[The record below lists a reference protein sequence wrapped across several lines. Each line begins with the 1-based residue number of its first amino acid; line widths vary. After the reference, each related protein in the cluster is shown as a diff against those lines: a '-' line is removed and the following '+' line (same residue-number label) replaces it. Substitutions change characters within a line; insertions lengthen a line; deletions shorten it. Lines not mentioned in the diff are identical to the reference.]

1 MTDDAAPTTTSGGSS
16 LGLTLDVPA
25 ARAEVAVPEPDPT
38 DELRTQAAAQVETLL
53 SIDPADDAARTAARD
68 AVDSMG
74 RDLQARS
81 ATRSRMLQAP
91 LRDISHNS
99 EDGGEVARSLS
110 DLRIEVEKLD
120 PSGLDTEA
128 GWFTR
133 AVGKIP
139 GVGTPLKRYF
149 MRYES
154 SQTQIDAIVNSLEKG
169 RDQLKRDNVTLG
181 DDQKQ
186 MRELTF
192 ALSDQIALAQ
202 ALDAAVVDKLA
213 TEITDD
219 DPRRQFVEEDILFAL
234 RQRTLDLQQ
243 QLAVNQQ
250 GVLAIEIIIR
260 NNRELIRGVDRAID
274 VTISALQVAVTV
286 ALALAHQKIVLDKIE
301 AINTTT
307 SAMIAGTAERLKTQ
321 GTAIHQQAS
330 STMLDMEALKGAFA
344 DIDTALEEI
353 SRYRR
358 EALPAMAGT
367 ILELDQL
374 TAESEQAIENME
386 RGRTATTRLDDAGTV
401 DIGEISAGEDGATR

>member
-1 MTDDAAPTTTSGGSS
+1 MSDTTPATNDQSTAILDLNLNVDAAKDE
-16 LGLTLDVPA
+16 L
-25 ARAEVAVPEPDPT
+25 AVVEPEPT
-38 DELRTQAAAQVETLL
+38 DELRAQAETQGAQLVAV
-53 SIDPADDAARTAARD
+53 DPTNDEARTAARD

-74 RDLQARS
+74 RDLQTRS

-91 LRDISHNS
+91 LKEISHGS
-99 EDGGEVARSLS
+99 EDGGEVAKSLS

-133 AVGKIP
+133 AVGRIP

-154 SQTQIDAIVNSLEKG
+154 SQTQIDAIVHSLEKG

-181 DDQKQ
+181 DDQQQ
-186 MRELTF
+186 MRELTHLL
-192 ALSDQIALAQ
+192 ADQIALAQ
-202 ALDAAVVDKLA
+202 ALDAVVVDKLA
-213 TEITDD
+213 TEIGPD

-234 RQRTLDLQQ
+234 RQRTVDLQQ

-250 GVLAIEIIIR
+250 GVLAVEIIIR

-330 STMLDMEALKGAFA
+330 STMLDMESLRQAFA
-344 DIDTALEEI
+344 DIDIALDEI

-358 EALPAMAGT
+358 EALPTMAGT

-374 TAESEQAIENME
+374 TAESEAAIERME
-386 RGRTATTRLDDAGTV
+386 SGRSATAQLDDGGTIDV
-401 DIGEISAGEDGATR
+401 GEITARNESEST

>member
-1 MTDDAAPTTTSGGSS
+1 MSDTAPATNGHGTAVLDLNLSVDAAK
-16 LGLTLDVPA
+16 
-25 ARAEVAVPEPDPT
+25 AELAVVEPEPT
-38 DELRTQAAAQVETLL
+38 DELRTQAEAQVAQLL
-53 SIDPADDAARTAARD
+53 SIDPTDDEARTAARD

-74 RDLQARS
+74 RDLQTRS

-91 LRDISHNS
+91 LKEISHGT
-99 EDGGEVARSLS
+99 EDGGEVAKSLS

-133 AVGKIP
+133 AIGRIP

-169 RDQLKRDNVTLG
+169 RDQLKRDNITLG

-186 MRELTF
+186 MRELTHLL
-192 ALSDQIALAQ
+192 ADQIALAQ
-202 ALDAAVVDKLA
+202 ALDAVVVDKLA
-213 TEITDD
+213 TEIGPD

-330 STMLDMEALKGAFA
+330 STMLDMESLRQAFA
-344 DIDTALEEI
+344 DIEIALDEI

-358 EALPAMAGT
+358 EALPTMAGT

-374 TAESEQAIENME
+374 TAESEAAIERLE
-386 RGRTATTRLDDAGTV
+386 SGRSATTQLDDGGTIDV
-401 DIGEISAGEDGATR
+401 GQITARNEPEPP

>member
-1 MTDDAAPTTTSGGSS
+1 MSNAPVQTTTLNLS
-16 LGLTLDVPA
+16 LDVPSAQA
-25 ARAEVAVPEPDPT
+25 ALALPEPEPT
-38 DELRTQAAAQVETLL
+38 DELRSQAEAQVAQLL
-53 SIDPADDAARTAARD
+53 AIDPTNQDARDAARD

-74 RDLQARS
+74 RDLQQRS

-91 LRDISHNS
+91 LKEISHGT
-99 EDGGEVARSLS
+99 EDGGEVAKSLS

-120 PSGLDTEA
+120 PTGLDTES

-154 SQTQIDAIVNSLEKG
+154 SQTQIDAIVHSLEKG
-169 RDQLKRDNVTLG
+169 RDQLKRDNVTLS

-186 MRELTF
+186 MRELTL
-192 ALSDQIALAQ
+192 ALTDQIALAQ
-202 ALDAAVVDKLA
+202 ELDAVVVDKLA
-213 TEITDD
+213 TEITAD

-250 GVLAIEIIIR
+250 GVLAMEIIIR

-307 SAMIAGTAERLKTQ
+307 SAMIAGTAERLKVQ
-321 GTAIHQQAS
+321 GTQIHQQAS
-330 STMLDMEALKGAFA
+330 STMLDMESLRAAFA
-344 DIDTALEEI
+344 DIDTALDEI
-353 SRYRR
+353 SKYRR
-358 EALPAMAGT
+358 EALPTMAGT
-367 ILELDQL
+367 ILELDAL
-374 TAESEQAIENME
+374 TAESEAAIERME
-386 RGRTATTRLDDAGTV
+386 QGRSASSRVDGSAGDGSETI
-401 DIGEISAGEDGATR
+401 DIGEITAKESE

>member
-1 MTDDAAPTTTSGGSS
+1 MSTAPVPTTTLNLS
-16 LGLTLDVPA
+16 LDVPA
-25 ARAEVAVPEPDPT
+25 ARAELALPEPEPT
-38 DELRTQAAAQVETLL
+38 DELRAQAEAQVQQLL
-53 SIDPADDAARTAARD
+53 SIDPTNEDARAAARD

-74 RDLQARS
+74 RDLQQRS

-91 LRDISHNS
+91 LKEISHGT
-99 EDGGEVARSLS
+99 EDGGEVAKSLS

-120 PSGLDTEA
+120 PSGLDTDA

-133 AVGKIP
+133 AIGKIP

-181 DDQKQ
+181 EDQKQ
-186 MRELTF
+186 MRELTH
-192 ALSDQIALAQ
+192 ALTDQIALAQ
-202 ALDAAVVDKLA
+202 ELDAVVVDKLA
-213 TEITDD
+213 TEITAD

-321 GTAIHQQAS
+321 GAQIHQQAS
-330 STMLDMEALKGAFA
+330 GTMLDMESLRAAFA
-344 DIDTALEEI
+344 DIDAALDEI
-353 SRYRR
+353 STYRR
-358 EALPAMAGT
+358 EALPTMATT
-367 ILELDQL
+367 ILELDAL
-374 TAESEQAIENME
+374 TAESEAAIERME
-386 RGRTATTRLDDAGTV
+386 QGRTASTKVDGSQTI
-401 DIGEISAGEDGATR
+401 DIGEISSKESE

>member
-1 MTDDAAPTTTSGGSS
+1 MSDTAPATSNQSTTV
-16 LGLTLDVPA
+16 LDLNLNVDA
-25 ARAEVAVPEPDPT
+25 ARAQLAVIEPEPT
-38 DELRTQAAAQVETLL
+38 DELRAQAEAQVAQLL
-53 SIDPADDAARTAARD
+53 AIDPTNDEARTAARD

-74 RDLQARS
+74 RDLQTRS

-91 LRDISHNS
+91 LKEISHGT
-99 EDGGEVARSLS
+99 EDGGEVAKSLS

-133 AVGKIP
+133 AIGRIP

-154 SQTQIDAIVNSLEKG
+154 SQTQIDAIVHSLEKG

-186 MRELTF
+186 MRELTHLL
-192 ALSDQIALAQ
+192 ADQIALAQ
-202 ALDAAVVDKLA
+202 ALDAVVVDKLA
-213 TEITDD
+213 TEIGPD

-234 RQRTLDLQQ
+234 RQRTVDLQQ

-250 GVLAIEIIIR
+250 GVLAVEIIIR

-330 STMLDMEALKGAFA
+330 GTMLDMESLRQAFA
-344 DIDTALEEI
+344 DIDIALDEI

-358 EALPAMAGT
+358 EALPTMAGT

-374 TAESEQAIENME
+374 TAESEAAIERME
-386 RGRTATTRLDDAGTV
+386 SGRSATAQLDDGGTIDV
-401 DIGEISAGEDGATR
+401 GEITAKESE

>member
-1 MTDDAAPTTTSGGSS
+1 MSNAPTQPTATLNLS
-16 LGLTLDVPA
+16 LDVPSAQA
-25 ARAEVAVPEPDPT
+25 ALALPEPDPT
-38 DELRTQAAAQVETLL
+38 DELRAQADAEVERLL
-53 SIDPADDAARTAARD
+53 SIDATNQDARDAARN

-74 RDLQARS
+74 RDLQQRS
-81 ATRSRMLQAP
+81 ATRSQMLQAP
-91 LRDISHNS
+91 LKEISHGT
-99 EDGGEVARSLS
+99 EDGGAVARSLS
-110 DLRIEVEKLD
+110 NLRIEVEKLD
-120 PSGLDTEA
+120 PSGLDTDA

-154 SQTQIDAIVNSLEKG
+154 SQTQIDAIVGSLEKG

-186 MRELTF
+186 MRELTI
-192 ALSDQIALAQ
+192 ALTDQIALAQ
-202 ALDAAVVDKLA
+202 ALDAAIVEKLA
-213 TEITDD
+213 SEITPD

-250 GVLAIEIIIR
+250 GVLAMEIIIR

-321 GTAIHQQAS
+321 GTQIHQQAS
-330 STMLDMEALKGAFA
+330 STMLDMESLRSAFA
-344 DIDTALEEI
+344 DIDTALDEI
-353 SRYRR
+353 SKYRR
-358 EALPAMAGT
+358 EALPTMAGT
-367 ILELDQL
+367 ILELDAL
-374 TAESEQAIENME
+374 TAESEAVIERME
-386 RGRTATTRLDDAGTV
+386 QGRSASAKVDGSETI
-401 DIGEISAGEDGATR
+401 DIGQITSKATE